1 MSEEKNELIH
11 DEMSKLIIRTVEEM
25 VTQNGAAGIN
35 VRKVLQKLNI
45 SNRVFYNR
53 FHNIDEVLAIV
64 YKSTIIKVR
73 ESTTSSFDPEK
84 DFFEQVMDMV
94 TNSLIASYDA
104 KMRFNQYVF
113 ENDSRNSGNYE
124 WWVDEIKKL
133 ISYAGSRELI
143 KEVDADILSY
153 SIWCFCRGFNAD
165 AVARNLPRD
174 EAVRRFRYS
183 FAFLLEGLKL

>member
-11 DEMSKLIIRTVEEM
+11 DVMSKLIIRTVEEM

-183 FAFLLEGLKL
+183 FAFLLEGLKR

>member
-183 FAFLLEGLKL
+183 FSFLLEGLKR

>member
-183 FAFLLEGLKL
+183 FAFLLEGLKR